1 MSSPRGL
8 ETGSTAARRRPSSRS
23 ATITGPWTSW
33 TLELHRDPELSE
45 AFLGRARTYFLLGRW
60 DLGLGDLEQAA
71 AWAHGDPRIEAAVA
85 SAYLRCLPRRPDRLP
100 RLLVH
105 IRRAAGDFWHT
116 LDARYHLAAGMD

>member
-8 ETGSTAARRRPSSRS
+8 ETESTAARRRPSSRS
-23 ATITGPWTSW
+23 ATITGPWTTGPWSYIE
-33 TLELHRDPELSE
+33 TPSSPRRSS
-45 AFLGRARTYFLLGRW
+45 AARTYFLLGRW

-100 RLLVH
+100 HLLVH